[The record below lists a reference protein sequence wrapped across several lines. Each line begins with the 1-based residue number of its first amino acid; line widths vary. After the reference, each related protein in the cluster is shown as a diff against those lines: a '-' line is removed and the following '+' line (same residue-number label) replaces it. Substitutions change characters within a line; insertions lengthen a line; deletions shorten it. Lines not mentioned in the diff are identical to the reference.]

1 MGHFLMVS
9 YSIKNNSIEATRFKA
24 IKAPPGQNE
33 REENETDKGL
43 RVADK
48 GYLNTAVIRSGIT
61 YINGEA
67 GSSLKLLTF
76 FNFGTAM
83 LTSF

>member
-1 MGHFLMVS
+1 MCP
-9 YSIKNNSIEATRFKA
+9 SIKNNSIEATAFKT
-24 IKAPPGQNE
+24 IKAPLGPKE

-67 GSSLKLLTF
+67 GSSLKLFTS
-76 FNFGTAM
+76 FNSGTAV